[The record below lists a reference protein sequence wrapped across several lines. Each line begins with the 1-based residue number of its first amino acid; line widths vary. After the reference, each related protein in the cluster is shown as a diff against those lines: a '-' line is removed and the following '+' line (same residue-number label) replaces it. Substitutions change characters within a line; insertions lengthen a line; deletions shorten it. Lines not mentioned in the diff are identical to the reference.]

1 MIMKI
6 LKRLFGPREEV
17 VLNRITPNVFGLDEG
32 EDFRIE
38 FDVPRLQEFI
48 NMTRLNGDDV
58 LVIEN
63 EKGRFEIYTKKKS
76 DNDRRV

>member
-1 MIMKI
+1 MR
-6 LKRLFGPREEV
+6 LLRRLFAKKEEV
-17 VLNRITPNVFGLDEG
+17 VLNQISPNVYGLDEG

-38 FDVPRLQEFI
+38 FDVATLQEFI

-63 EKGRFEIYTKKKS
+63 EKGRFEVYTKKKS
-76 DNDRRV
+76 NNDRPV